1 MDLQKDVVN
10 HSQHYKRVKFWL
22 FILILIVFAGYL
34 KFYGF
39 SIVTVTIA
47 AATIILYPL
56 WYPYFTLLSIKRIIK
71 KQNMLI
77 ILGSQKMTIGDEG
90 IIRVTDNSTNN
101 FKWNQFVKVSENDK
115 NYFLYISDLQAVI
128 ISKQGLKDNE
138 SEQKLK
144 EYFKKYIDSNN

>member
-1 MDLQKDVVN
+1 
-10 HSQHYKRVKFWL
+10 
-22 FILILIVFAGYL
+22 
-34 KFYGF
+34 
-39 SIVTVTIA
+39 
-47 AATIILYPL
+47 
-56 WYPYFTLLSIKRIIK
+56 
-71 KQNMLI
+71 MLI